1 MEARIERSKEVRSG
15 VRKLSPNKNVQSSNK
30 DFQSTRKEKRRR
42 WAKKSKPVAKA
53 IAPKLNVK
61 EYVCVCH
68 GEAARK
74 PKAGQKEVAKDPE
87 SGKLKDTTKGL
98 GHWRCSVTNKGTKVT
113 PRAPQPKVVVPYAG
127 EVIVVTPTS

>member
-53 IAPKLNVK
+53 VAPKPNVK